1 MLIQKKNDIPC
12 VKTRTQFKSTTHQNS
27 WSNLACS
34 PVCLIRRTRRSRGPP
49 LRAVNCWKS
58 VHTVSDTVVHSNA
71 SKAPRNQTMPQPSYV
86 VCQPTEKISSP
97 NSFKVSSQ
105 AGCFTNIHK
114 QQSCKDWNVST
125 RARVV
130 PSNNLTC
137 VQKQTPGEQNSIIII
152 THDASAVI
160 RGMPAHGESLVA
172 KQLQGII
179 TGRLLHKH
187 SQATVMQRLECINK
201 STGGTV

>member
-1 MLIQKKNDIPC
+1 M
-12 VKTRTQFKSTTHQNS
+12 
-27 WSNLACS
+27 
-34 PVCLIRRTRRSRGPP
+34 
-49 LRAVNCWKS
+49 
-58 VHTVSDTVVHSNA
+58 
-71 SKAPRNQTMPQPSYV
+71 MPQPSYV
-86 VCQPTEKISSP
+86 VCQPTEKVSSP
-97 NSFKVSSQ
+97 NSLSSQ
-105 AGCFTNIHK
+105 AVCFTNIHK

-130 PSNNLTC
+130 QSNHLACLVTLQC
-137 VQKQTPGEQNSIIII
+137 HIATYTTRVQKQTPGEQNSVI

-160 RGMPAHGESLVA
+160 RGMPAHGENLVA

-187 SQATVMQRLECINK
+187 SQATVMQRLECCNK

>member
-1 MLIQKKNDIPC
+1 M
-12 VKTRTQFKSTTHQNS
+12 
-27 WSNLACS
+27 
-34 PVCLIRRTRRSRGPP
+34 
-49 LRAVNCWKS
+49 
-58 VHTVSDTVVHSNA
+58 HTVSDTVVHSNA

-97 NSFKVSSQ
+97 NSLSSQ
-105 AGCFTNIHK
+105 AVCFTNIHK

-125 RARVV
+125 TALVV
-130 PSNNLTC
+130 QSNHLACLVTLQCHITSHCHLTC
-137 VQKQTPGEQNSIIII
+137 AEKQTPGEQNSII